1 MYLSITKVKPL
12 LDYTLELTFENK
24 EVKIFDVKPYLK
36 IGLYKTLEDKNIFKR
51 VKLSYDSIEWPNGI
65 DIDPEILYEKSI
77 MKNNNE
83 KSKRHIT
90 TNNIHNLR

>member
-1 MYLSITKVKPL
+1 LYLSITKVKPL